1 MAEINKENG
10 LLALVDNDTYDFGE
24 VSQDAVIEYSFP
36 FKGSDAQ
43 IEYIEKGCGCTSA
56 YFENGAIAG
65 SLDLPKANGNRE
77 YEPGETAVQKSIVVW
92 LNDGQPRFIPNHRK
106 ERMMNN
112 NKSFFRLNIAGKV
125 VV

>member
-24 VSQDAVIEYSFP
+24 VSKDAVIEYSFP

-43 IEYIEKGCGCTSA
+43 IEYVEKGCGCTSA
-56 YFENGAIAG
+56 YFENGKIKGELNLAQ
-65 SLDLPKANGNRE
+65 ANGGRE
-77 YEPGETAVQKSIVVW
+77 YEAGDTAVQKSIVVW
-92 LNDGQPRFIPNHRK
+92 LNDGQSRFTANHRK